1 MQDIVKNS
9 IYTTV
14 GVVSVAQN
22 KFKEL
27 VEELIQ
33 NGQYTEDEGKRIVDQ
48 FFFDLRSRID
58 DTTGTLQARVDEL
71 VRKWNII
78 DIDQLKQAKADL
90 DTLLKS
96 LRSNPL
102 LPVILNKRK

>member
-1 MQDIVKNS
+1 MQDLVKNS

-33 NGQYTEDEGKRIVDQ
+33 NGHYTEEEGKRIVDQ

-58 DTTGTLQARVDEL
+58 DTTGALQVKADEL
-71 VRKWNII
+71 FRKWNVI
-78 DIDQLKQAKADL
+78 DLDQLKQAKNDL
-90 DTLLKS
+90 DVLLKS

-102 LPVILNKRK
+102 LPVIMNKRK